1 MTNKVDGKVALV
13 TGASGGIGGAIARR
27 LAADGAAVMLA
38 FNGNAASADR
48 IATEIRSGGGHAAT
62 QVADIS
68 DARAVASLFQAV
80 VEVFGGIDLVVCNA
94 GVYLQKPLAETSDG
108 EFDHVFAINT
118 RGTFLCLRE
127 AARRMRD
134 GGRIVV
140 TSTVATHLVWPG
152 QAAYAGSKAAT
163 EQFVRVLSRELG
175 PRQITVNAVAPGAT
189 DTEMMPAAV
198 RDIAPSTTALGR
210 IGEPDDIADVV
221 AFLCS
226 DDARWM
232 TGRVIPVDGGIA
244 P

>member
-1 MTNKVDGKVALV
+1 MTRLLDGKAALV

-38 FNGNAASADR
+38 FNSGSEQAERLADELR
-48 IATEIRSGGGHAAT
+48 TAGGQAAT
-62 QVADIS
+62 MAADVS
-68 DARAVASLFQAV
+68 DPDAVIHLFRATDAA
-80 VEVFGGIDLVVCNA
+80 FGGIDLVICNA
-94 GVYLQKPLAETSDG
+94 GTYLQKPVADTSDA
-108 EFDHVFAINT
+108 EFDRVFAINT

-127 AARRMRD
+127 AARRVRD

-140 TSTVATHLVWPG
+140 TSSIATHVVWPG
-152 QAAYAGSKAAT
+152 NAVYAGSKAAT

-175 PRQITVNAVAPGAT
+175 ARQITVNAVAPGAT
-189 DTEMMPAAV
+189 DTEMMPDAV
-198 RDIAPSTTALGR
+198 RESAPGMTALGR
-210 IGEPDDIADVV
+210 VGQPGDIADVV

-226 DDARWM
+226 DMARWV